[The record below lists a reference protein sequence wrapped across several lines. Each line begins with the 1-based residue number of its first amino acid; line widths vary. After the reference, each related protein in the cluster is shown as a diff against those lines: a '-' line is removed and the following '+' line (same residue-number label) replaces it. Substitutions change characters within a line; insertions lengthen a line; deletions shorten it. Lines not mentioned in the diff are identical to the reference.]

1 MAFCESAKN
10 VRLVVLDVDG
20 TLTDGKIIIG
30 PQGELCKHF
39 HVRDGLGIKLLM
51 NAGIDVAII
60 TGRSSAIVSA
70 RMRELG
76 VKDVIQGQTR
86 KTEAF
91 LALIQAKGLSPSQC
105 ACVGDDL
112 PDLPLM
118 QLAGCPC
125 APKDAVKEVIE
136 ASLFVSGKNG
146 GEGAVRDI
154 AEAIL
159 HAQGKW
165 ESVIT
170 HAFPIHQAPSDS
182 RQKT

>member
-1 MAFCESAKN
+1 MTFTERAKN

-20 TLTDGKIIIG
+20 TLTDGRIIIG

-51 NAGIDVAII
+51 NAGIEVAVI
-60 TGRSSAIVSA
+60 TGRSSAIVSS

-76 VKDVIQGQTR
+76 VKDVIQGQAH
-86 KTEAF
+86 KTNAF
-91 LALIQAKGLSPSQC
+91 LALLKAKGLSPSEC
-105 ACVGDDL
+105 ACVGDDI
-112 PDLPLM
+112 PDLPL
-118 QLAGCPC
+118 LHLSGCPC
-125 APKDAVKEVIE
+125 APKDAVQEVIA

-159 HAQGKW
+159 KAQGKW
-165 ESVIT
+165 SSVIGQ
-170 HAFPIHQAPSDS
+170 AFPLPQATSS
-182 RQKT
+182 GQNT